1 MDIAPFL
8 MFTGQ
13 AEEALGHY
21 VSLFE
26 GSRIEQITRWGPGGP
41 APEGQ
46 VMMATV
52 VLAGQKVMA
61 SDSPPVHAFT
71 FTPSLSLFVAC
82 GSEEEFKRVLAGL
95 SEGGETLMPAG
106 DYGFSRRYAWLND
119 RFGVSWQV
127 NLP

>member
-1 MDIAPFL
+1 
-8 MFTGQ
+8 
-13 AEEALGHY
+13 
-21 VSLFE
+21 
-26 GSRIEQITRWGPGGP
+26 
-41 APEGQ
+41 
-46 VMMATV
+46 MMATV
-52 VLAGQKVMA
+52 VLAGQTVMA

-82 GSEEEFKRVLAGL
+82 GSEEEFERVLAGL

-106 DYGFSRRYAWLND
+106 DYGFSRRYAWIND